1 MRFLTRRIVLIYF
14 EEIKS
19 KEMPSSFS
27 FFSSKRGVKVR
38 LYLWNHDWK
47 FRGSRIVAARLRGWI
62 DSARKRKE
70 ERRRKSEKKKKEKRE
85 LVHPFTETTDG
96 PPEAFSSDLSFH
108 LFQYT
113 IRCHGEIVLIK
124 IDRRFETLSTQ
135 RVAISFHICH

>member
-1 MRFLTRRIVLIYF
+1 MVRGLLPHDCGDELIRREKEKRR
-14 EEIKS
+14 EEESLK
-19 KEMPSSFS
+19 
-27 FFSSKRGVKVR
+27 
-38 LYLWNHDWK
+38 
-47 FRGSRIVAARLRGWI
+47 
-62 DSARKRKE
+62 
-70 ERRRKSEKKKKEKRE
+70 KKKKEKRE

-135 RVAISFHICH
+135 RVAISFHIYH